1 MSMTREEMLEFIH
14 DRLEGASDAD
24 VESVYWM
31 VNLEVDG

>member
-1 MSMTREEMLEFIH
+1 MSMTREEMLEFIR

-31 VNLEVDG
+31 VSMEVDG